1 VGSKSDSADNFAP
14 RKNQETNDF
23 SNQDIIKDEDIPF

>member
-1 VGSKSDSADNFAP
+1 VGSKSDSADNFTP
-14 RKNQETNDF
+14 QKNQENNDF